1 MKNFLMITGQIGI
14 AILLLIGCNTSQID
28 EAVDQ
33 NDNPE
38 VADLVNNEDLK
49 EAESSEGSL
58 EVSEEAAAGIAQIEG
73 VEDAW
78 VVVSNHKAFVAIDL
92 ENRNTEEV
100 PEEVKSNVTSEI
112 KSSGLEG
119 IDHVYISSD
128 PDFRDRLSQFG
139 ERVRDGESA
148 EGLAEEFKGTVERMF
163 PDVTF
168 TN

>member
-1 MKNFLMITGQIGI
+1 MKNTLIISGQI
-14 AILLLIGCNTSQID
+14 ALAVLLLIGCNTSQID

-49 EAESSEGSL
+49 EAGASDGRL

-73 VEDAW
+73 VEDAR
-78 VVVSNHKAFVAIDL
+78 VFVSNHNAFVAIDL
-92 ENRNTEEV
+92 EDSTTEEV

-119 IDHVYISSD
+119 IDHVYISAD
-128 PDFRDRLSQFG
+128 PDFRDRLAQFG
-139 ERVRDGESA
+139 ERVKDGEPV
-148 EGLAEEFKGTVERMF
+148 EGLVNEFNGTVERVF